1 LRTHGETYLTMA
13 QARYTLFVIPTTEH
27 GVTPVL
33 LMVSLEVTHVSLIGI
48 LAAIELEAAL
58 KSFYTAHDLVMS
70 TITNGNCTL
79 SGYYEH
85 A

>member
-1 LRTHGETYLTMA
+1 MA
-13 QARYTLFVIPTTEH
+13 QARNTLFVIPTTEH

-33 LMVSLEVTHVSLIGI
+33 LIVSLEVTHVSLIGI

-70 TITNGNCTL
+70 TITN
-79 SGYYEH
+79 
-85 A
+85 